1 MVEMTSMERLAIAS
15 RGGEPDRVPVSLH
28 LHAWSYAQLYGP
40 NSFQDYTLNVEKE
53 VNATVWEC
61 QEVGMDGAS
70 LGGDTTIMAEAIAE
84 ASGMPYPTTYWDD
97 YTPQHPHRLYE
108 GDPLQTIAYGDP
120 LVKTIEDAEKL
131 VPADP
136 YKHGRLPLRLE
147 AIKLANKKLEGKHR
161 VGGSCES
168 SVSCGGILMGWT
180 QMFIAMKYNLPLWQK
195 LEEVIL
201 KSNYAFIK
209 AQVEA
214 GCGGF
219 GTVVHFPQWVGSKAY
234 LANPVWMHA
243 DHPMDL
249 IERVAK
255 EFGMGIAIH
264 PCTVGPFLN
273 GMEAFKTWL
282 DHTPAFSMS
291 TGGGADD
298 LAEAKKELAPA
309 VISGNLAPVGLMVHG
324 SPSDVE
330 AACIEL
336 IQKCAPGGRYVLS
349 GGCGIPIHAPSEN
362 VQAVIN
368 TVGKYGKYPIKI

>member
-1 MVEMTSMERLAIAS
+1 MAEMKSMERLAIAA

-53 VNATVWEC
+53 VNATLWEC
-61 QEVGMDGAS
+61 RELGMDGAS

-84 ASGMPYPTTYWDD
+84 ASGMHYPTTYWDD

-120 LVKTIEDAEKL
+120 LVKTIEDAGKL

-136 YKHGRLPLRLE
+136 YKHGRLPMRLE

-180 QMFIAMKYNLPLWQK
+180 QMFIAMKNNLPLWQK
-195 LEEVIL
+195 VEDVIL

-214 GCGGF
+214 GCGGL
-219 GTVVHFPQWVGSKAY
+219 GTVVHFPQWVGAEAY

-249 IERVAK
+249 IDRVIK

-298 LAEAKKELAPA
+298 LAEAKRELAPA

-349 GGCGIPIHAPSEN
+349 GGCGIPIHAPPEN
-362 VQAVIN
+362 VQAVID
-368 TVGKYGKYPIKI
+368 TVRKYGKYPIKI